1 MKIIQIIPHS
11 QATPATKSAAAKMS
25 GPTWED
31 LAKTVAKEPLDKG
44 FKQLIN
50 SIKPDSLNGDSED
63 KEKIISIAIC
73 ALFNVTYKDNNKLI
87 KFIFTI
93 LQGDL

>member
-44 FKQLIN
+44 FKL
-50 SIKPDSLNGDSED
+50 SD
-63 KEKIISIAIC
+63 
-73 ALFNVTYKDNNKLI
+73 
-87 KFIFTI
+87 
-93 LQGDL
+93 